1 MKENETEEIERDSM
15 DPKEKKE
22 IKRRNEEERHTEV
35 GRRREE
41 SNKIEA
47 IRNKCTL

>member
-1 MKENETEEIERDSM
+1 MKENETEEIERDST

-22 IKRRNEEERHTEV
+22 IKRWNEEEGHIEA
-35 GRRREE
+35 GRSREE
-41 SNKIEA
+41 NRKIKE